1 MEKEKQK
8 EKQSVE
14 DRKVLLP
21 KLYRVWKTLIE
32 MMEDRKFKITEG
44 RNERTYNEWLDFFE
58 NKTINEIFYQTKEE
72 EIIRIYFEYL
82 ENTKVSASDIENFVL
97 NMKNAEASSGIIVI
111 SGQLTSQAKQ
121 KIVDINK
128 VLQLEDFHISELMVN
143 ITKHS
148 YVPQHILLTD
158 EEKNI
163 LLRRYKIKENQ
174 LPKILTTDPV
184 ARYLGLRKGNV
195 VKIIRNSET
204 AGKYVTYRIT
214 V

>member
-1 MEKEKQK
+1 MEKEKQN
-8 EKQSVE
+8 EKQNVE
-14 DRKVLLP
+14 DRRTLLP

-44 RNERTYNEWLDFFE
+44 RNEWDYNKWKDYFE

-72 EIIRIYFEYL
+72 GIIRIYFEYL
-82 ENTKVSASDIENFVL
+82 EKTKVSASDIEEFCL
-97 NMKNAEASSGIIVI
+97 NMKKAEASSGIIVI

-174 LPKILTTDPV
+174 LPKILTTDP
-184 ARYLGLRKGNV
+184 
-195 VKIIRNSET
+195 I
-204 AGKYVTYRIT
+204 AGY
-214 V
+214 